1 MYRSRNEALFGS
13 NLGTG
18 FFSKMSDERLTL
30 ALANSS
36 VTQATFP
43 EDATSVSSFLKIME
57 HWAPDARRLFVD
69 EKLNIVRQCCH
80 VVKKLVSKVDQGV
93 LMRRVVLLIIF
104 TALCLRNDLQSL
116 TIPAITIARPSEGCF
131 KDLVDCQTHFSKD
144 YLDRFLVDLK
154 TAYNILD
161 QFKVLFVRQPELDA
175 MMKETA
181 VVLRDMYLKVAGFL
195 AVRSGR
201 VIF

>member
-1 MYRSRNEALFGS
+1 M
-13 NLGTG
+13 
-18 FFSKMSDERLTL
+18 
-30 ALANSS
+30 
-36 VTQATFP
+36 
-43 EDATSVSSFLKIME
+43 
-57 HWAPDARRLFVD
+57 
-69 EKLNIVRQCCH
+69 
-80 VVKKLVSKVDQGV
+80 
-93 LMRRVVLLIIF
+93 VLLIIF

-116 TIPAITIARPSEGCF
+116 TIPAITIARPSEVCF